1 MTRENTECT
10 TLHYTKLH
18 CAPLHCTTM
27 RYNANIQR
35 EGTHTVYMK
44 KGYPIILAV
53 LVLTVGL
60 AVFEYEKESSP
71 LPEEPFTIPREN
83 VYVGSVVFSPE
94 PLLVGGE
101 RENGE
106 QIKRV
111 GGLYIVRLTNEV
123 LIVEIYAWG
132 TRTLFKK
139 EVYTLSEL
147 KQRYPEGVSIWV
159 EQDRTSALVIFVP
172 WQ

>member
-1 MTRENTECT
+1 MQS
-10 TLHYTKLH
+10 TLHYT
-18 CAPLHCTTM
+18 
-27 RYNANIQR
+27 ANIQR
-35 EGTHTVYMK
+35 EGTRTVYMK

-53 LVLTVGL
+53 LVLAGGIT
-60 AVFEYEKESSP
+60 VFEHRKEIPSI
-71 LPEEPFTIPREN
+71 PEEHSIISREN

-101 RENGE
+101 RENGD

-111 GGLYIVRLTNEV
+111 GGLYIVRLTNDV

-159 EQDRTSALVIFVP
+159 EQDRTSALVVFVP